1 MSEKHTETLT
11 ITAQADGYTAI
22 SVRRLY
28 PSGLEYRS
36 TLFILPGDTEAF
48 AVALETFR
56 AGGHKFELA
65 LSDNAKL
72 RLFANDYY
80 TELNMEIFRPEGMPY
95 GGYDT
100 FSVTYKL
107 LPDLISKVK
116 SINSYKEQT

>member
-11 ITAQADGYTAI
+11 ITAQADDYIAI

-36 TLFILPGDTEAF
+36 TLFILPGDT
-48 AVALETFR
+48 LETFR
-56 AGGHKFELA
+56 AGGHQFELA

-80 TELNMEIFRPEGMPY
+80 TELNMEIIRPEGMPY

>member
-11 ITAQADGYTAI
+11 ITAQADDYIAI
-22 SVRRLY
+22 SVHRLY
-28 PSGLEYRS
+28 PSGMEYRA
-36 TLFILPGDTEAF
+36 TLFILHSDATTF
-48 AVALETFR
+48 AVALENLS
-56 AGGHKFELA
+56 ASGHQSALA

-116 SINSYKEQT
+116 SINS